1 MAFFYDDD
9 KSKID
14 ADDYIEEVGE
24 NLLALKSILRLDITV
39 PLVASDYAI
48 ITAALKKIYDSHYD
62 FNKCYYVFVTTPS
75 AEMTLSVKCSRN
87 DLGRSTIEGFA
98 VSRDGYF
105 YSVQLIYNNGN
116 YSYSVFKNGSQITS

>member
-24 NLLALKSILRLDITV
+24 NLLALKSILRLNISV
-39 PLVASDYAI
+39 PLVGSNYTI

-62 FNKCYYVFVTTPS
+62 FNKCYYVFVSTPS
-75 AEMTLSVKCSRN
+75 DEMTLSVKCSSN
-87 DLGRSTIEGFA
+87 DLGRPVIDGFA
-98 VSRDGYF
+98 VTRDGYF
-105 YSVQLIYNNGN
+105 YSVELIYNNGN
-116 YSYSVFKNGSQITS
+116 YSYIIFKNGSQITS